1 VTRATEAER
10 QRLHETF
17 TDLCRIE
24 SPSGHERACADWL
37 TEQLGSLGLEVD
49 EDGSGPAVGSDAGNL
64 LARIPG
70 RSPQSILLCAHMDTV
85 PLAAPVEPVLVEGA
99 WQNAND
105 GILGA
110 DNKSAIAV
118 ILELARRLTH
128 AGEPP
133 PVGVEILFTVCEE
146 VSLRGSREFDVSRL
160 RSAFG
165 YVFDHA
171 TPIGEVVV
179 ASPTHYRIVAELH
192 GRAAHAGVRP
202 EVGRSAVVAAAN
214 AIAAMRLGRLD
225 AETTANVGMIEGGSA
240 INVIPERCRIEA
252 EVRSLDADRAA
263 TVATETVDHLQDAA
277 NAGECDLD
285 VNVERMFSG
294 YRTKPK
300 AAQLAAAE
308 RALRACGYEPR
319 QIPSGGASDANS
331 FEAAGFSC
339 TCLADGTEHNH
350 EPGERISAQ
359 SLEDMLDI
367 AIALVGEAAAELAGE
382 TAPAAAELA
391 GERAPAAAEP
401 AGDNTPDPRQ
411 ASRR

>member
-1 VTRATEAER
+1 VTQIGEADR
-10 QRLHETF
+10 DRLHETF
-17 TDLCRIE
+17 AALCRIE
-24 SPSGHERACADWL
+24 SPSGRERACANWVA
-37 TEQLGSLGLEVD
+37 EQLHSMGLAVE
-49 EDGSGPAVGSDAGNL
+49 EDDSCAATGSDAGNL

-70 RSPQSILLCAHMDTV
+70 RTEASILLCAHMDTV

-99 WQNAND
+99 WENAND

-110 DNKSAIAV
+110 DNKSAVAV
-118 ILELARRLTH
+118 ILELARRVTG
-128 AGEPP
+128 AGGPP
-133 PVGVEILFTVCEE
+133 PIGIEILFTTCEE
-146 VSLRGSREFDVSRL
+146 ISLRGSREFDVSRL

-165 YVFDHA
+165 FAFDHA

-179 ASPTHYRIVAELH
+179 ASPTHYRIVAELR

-202 EVGRSAVVAAAN
+202 EAGRSAVVAAAN

-225 AETTANVGMIEGGSA
+225 DETTANVGMIDGGSA

-263 TVATETVDHLQDAA
+263 VVTTETVDHLQDAA

-285 VNVERMFSG
+285 LSVERMFSG
-294 YRTKPK
+294 YRTSPR
-300 AAQLAAAE
+300 APQLGVAE
-308 RALRACGYEPR
+308 RALSACGYVPR
-319 QIPSGGASDANS
+319 QIASGGASDANS

-359 SLEDMLDI
+359 SLESMLE
-367 AIALVGEAAAELAGE
+367 IALRIVDEAAIELNG
-382 TAPAAAELA
+382 AAA
-391 GERAPAAAEP
+391 
-401 AGDNTPDPRQ
+401 
-411 ASRR
+411 

>member
-1 VTRATEAER
+1 MVRRTGEAER
-10 QRLHETF
+10 ERLHETF
-17 TDLCRIE
+17 AALCRIE
-24 SPSGHERACADWL
+24 SPSRHERACADWVAA
-37 TEQLGSLGLEVD
+37 QLRSMGLQVE
-49 EDGSGPAVGSDAGNL
+49 EDGSGEAVASDAGNL

-70 RSPQSILLCAHMDTV
+70 RAPQSILLCAHMDTV
-85 PLAAPVEPVLVEGA
+85 PLAAPVEPVLVDGA
-99 WQNAND
+99 WSNANQ

-118 ILELARRLTH
+118 ILELARRVTA

-133 PVGVEILFTVCEE
+133 PVGIEILFTVCEE
-146 VSLRGSREFDVSRL
+146 VSLSGSGEFDVSRL

-171 TPIGEVVV
+171 TPIGEIVV
-179 ASPTHYRIVAELH
+179 ASPTHYRIIAELR

-202 EVGRSAVVAAAN
+202 EAGRSAVVAAAN

-225 AETTANVGMIEGGSA
+225 AETTANVGMIDGGSA

-252 EVRSLDADRAA
+252 EVRSLDPDRAA
-263 TVATETVDHLQDAA
+263 AVTTETVDHLQDAA

-285 VNVERMFSG
+285 LSVEQMFSG
-294 YRTKPK
+294 YRTKPR
-300 AAQLAAAE
+300 APQLSVAE

-319 QIPSGGASDANS
+319 QIVSGGASDANS

-339 TCLADGTEHNH
+339 TCLADGTERNH

-359 SLEDMLDI
+359 ALEDMLE
-367 AIALVGEAAAELAGE
+367 IALTLVDEAAVELAG
-382 TAPAAAELA
+382 
-391 GERAPAAAEP
+391 G
-401 AGDNTPDPRQ
+401 
-411 ASRR
+411 